1 MISEQSFS
9 TVRSFTQV
17 QTGVGWEWEGRREEG
32 KEGAKAGKE
41 KEKEKITLKLWQ
53 GESKNEKAEATVF
66 LPRQLLPLQSYTC
79 K

>member
-1 MISEQSFS
+1 M
-9 TVRSFTQV
+9 R
-17 QTGVGWEWEGRREEG
+17 GKEEG

-53 GESKNEKAEATVF
+53 GKSKNANAEPTVF
-66 LPRQLLPLQSYTC
+66 LPRQLLPLQSHAC